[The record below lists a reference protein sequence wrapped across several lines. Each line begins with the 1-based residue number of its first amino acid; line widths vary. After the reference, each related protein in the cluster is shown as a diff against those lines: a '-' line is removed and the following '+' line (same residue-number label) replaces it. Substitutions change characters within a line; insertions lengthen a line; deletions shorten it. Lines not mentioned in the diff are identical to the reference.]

1 MKFID
6 EVMIKVFAGDG
17 GNGIASFRREK
28 YEPLGGPS
36 GGDGGRG
43 GSVFFEADENL
54 NTLIDYRFKKEHRA
68 QRGENGRSSDQYGA
82 SGQDLTL
89 KVPVGTVIKDSFSEQ
104 IFGDL
109 TNHGDSILV
118 AKGGKGGLGNIHFKS
133 SINRAPRQCTNGE
146 PGEEFEIFLEL
157 KLIADI
163 GLLGLPNAG
172 KSSFIRKVSAARP
185 KVADYPFTTLQ
196 PNLGVV
202 KYNIDKSF
210 VIADVPGLIEG
221 ASEGVGLGDKF
232 LKHLTRTKILLHLVD
247 GMSDLNGGDP
257 VNDAKMI
264 IDELKKYDEHL
275 FNKPRWI
282 VLNKIDLNYNAE
294 ELISRIRESLAWK
307 DKIFVISALSGLG
320 CKELINHIA
329 EHLEN
334 LKNEI

>member
-6 EVMIKVFAGDG
+6 EVIIKVFAGDG

-28 YEPLGGPS
+28 YEPMGGPS
-36 GGDGGRG
+36 GGDGGKG
-43 GSVFFEADENL
+43 GSVYFQADENL

-82 SGQDLTL
+82 SGEDLYL
-89 KVPVGTVIKDSFSEQ
+89 KVPVGTVIKDSFSGQ

-109 TNHGDSILV
+109 TNHHDSVMV

-146 PGEEFEIFLEL
+146 AGEEFEIFLEL

-172 KSSFIRKVSAARP
+172 KSSFIRKVSAATP

-202 KYNIDKSF
+202 KFDIDKSF

-221 ASEGVGLGDKF
+221 ASDGIGLGDKF
-232 LKHLTRTKILLHLVD
+232 LKHLSRTKLLLHLID
-247 GMSDLNGGDP
+247 GMSEISGGEPIKDTE
-257 VNDAKMI
+257 I
-264 IDELKKYDEHL
+264 IIKELEKYDPKLYE
-275 FNKPRWI
+275 KPRWI
-282 VLNKIDLNYNAE
+282 VLNKIDLNYDAE
-294 ELISRIRESLAWK
+294 ELIKKIKLKFNWN
-307 DKIFVISALSGLG
+307 DKIFVISAVRGRG
-320 CKELINHIA
+320 CKEWVNAMGQFLKD
-329 EHLEN
+329 
-334 LKNEI
+334 LKNG

>member
-1 MKFID
+1 M
-6 EVMIKVFAGDG
+6 
-17 GNGIASFRREK
+17 
-28 YEPLGGPS
+28 GGPS

-43 GSVFFEADENL
+43 GSVFFQADENL

-82 SGQDLTL
+82 SGEDLYL
-89 KVPVGTVIKDSFSEQ
+89 KVPVGTVIKDSFTGQ

-109 TNHGDSILV
+109 TNHNDSVLV

-146 PGEEFEIFLEL
+146 SGEEFEIFLEL

-172 KSSFIRKVSAARP
+172 KSSFIRKVSAATP

-202 KYNIDKSF
+202 KFDIDKSF

-221 ASEGVGLGDKF
+221 ASDGIGLGDKF
-232 LKHLTRTKILLHLVD
+232 LKHLSRTKLLLHLID
-247 GMSDLNGGDP
+247 GMSEISGGNP
-257 VNDAKMI
+257 IKDAEI
-264 IDELKKYDEHL
+264 IIKELEKYDSKLYE
-275 FNKPRWI
+275 KPRWI
-282 VLNKIDLNYNAE
+282 VLNKIDLNYDAE
-294 ELISRIRESLAWK
+294 ELIKKIKLKFNWN
-307 DKIFVISALSGLG
+307 DNIFVISAVTGSG
-320 CKELINHIA
+320 CKELVNAIA
-329 EHLEN
+329 QFLN
-334 LKNEI
+334 DLKNG

>member
-6 EVMIKVFAGDG
+6 EVLIKVFAGDG

-28 YEPLGGPS
+28 FEPMGGPS

-43 GSVFFEADENL
+43 GSVYFQADENL
-54 NTLIDYRFKKEHRA
+54 NTLIDFRFKKEHRA

-82 SGQDLTL
+82 AGENLVL
-89 KVPVGTVIKDSFSEQ
+89 KVPVGTVIKDSFSEN

-109 TNHGDSILV
+109 TQHGQKILI

-133 SINRAPRQCTNGE
+133 SINRAPRQFTHGE
-146 PGEEFEIFLEL
+146 PGEEFELFLEL

-163 GLLGLPNAG
+163 GLVGLPNAG
-172 KSSFIRKVSAARP
+172 KSSFIRKVSAATP

-202 KYNIDKSF
+202 KFDIDKSF

-221 ASEGVGLGDKF
+221 ASDGVGLGDKF
-232 LKHLTRTKILLHLVD
+232 LKHLTRTRLLLHLID
-247 GMSDLNGGDP
+247 GLSNISGSDPID
-257 VNDAKMI
+257 DAQTI
-264 IDELKKYDEHL
+264 IGELKKYEETL

-282 VLNKIDLNYNAE
+282 VLNKIDLNYDADA
-294 ELISRIRESLAWK
+294 LKKQIKDKIGWD
-307 DKIFVISALSGLG
+307 DKIFVISSLTGQG
-320 CKELINHIA
+320 CKELIKEIA
-329 EHLEN
+329 YFLEN
-334 LKNEI
+334 EDQ

>member
-6 EVMIKVFAGDG
+6 EVLIKVFAGDG

-28 YEPLGGPS
+28 FEPMGGPS

-43 GSVFFEADENL
+43 GSIFFQADENL
-54 NTLIDYRFKKEHRA
+54 NTLIDFRFKKEHRA

-82 SGQDLTL
+82 AGEDLVL
-89 KVPVGTVIKDSFSEQ
+89 KVPVGTVIKDSFSEN

-109 TNHGDSILV
+109 TQHGQKILV

-133 SINRAPRQCTNGE
+133 SINRAPRQFTHGE
-146 PGEEFEIFLEL
+146 PGEEFELFLEL

-163 GLLGLPNAG
+163 GLVGLPNAG
-172 KSSFIRKVSAARP
+172 KSSFIRKVSAATP

-202 KYNIDKSF
+202 KFEIDKSF

-221 ASEGVGLGDKF
+221 ASDGVGLGDKF
-232 LKHLTRTKILLHLVD
+232 LKHLTRTRLLLHLID
-247 GMSDLNGGDP
+247 GLSNIIGSDPID
-257 VNDAKMI
+257 DAQTI
-264 IDELKKYDEHL
+264 IGELKKYEETL

-282 VLNKIDLNYNAE
+282 VLNKIDLNYDADA
-294 ELISRIRESLAWK
+294 LKKQIKDKIGWD
-307 DKIFVISALSGLG
+307 DKIFVISSLTGQG
-320 CKELINHIA
+320 CKELIKEIA
-329 EHLEN
+329 YFLEN
-334 LKNEI
+334 EDQ

>member
-6 EVMIKVFAGDG
+6 EVLIKVFAGDG

-28 YEPLGGPS
+28 FEPMGGPS

-43 GSVFFEADENL
+43 GSIFFQADENL
-54 NTLIDYRFKKEHRA
+54 NTLIDFRFKKEHRA

-82 SGQDLTL
+82 AGEDLVL
-89 KVPVGTVIKDSFSEQ
+89 KVPVGTVIKDSFSEN

-109 TNHGDSILV
+109 TQHGQKILV

-133 SINRAPRQCTNGE
+133 SINRAPRQFTHGE
-146 PGEEFEIFLEL
+146 PGEEFELFLEL

-163 GLLGLPNAG
+163 GLVGLPNAG
-172 KSSFIRKVSAARP
+172 KSSFIRKVSAATP

-202 KYNIDKSF
+202 KFDIDKSF

-221 ASEGVGLGDKF
+221 ASDGVGLGDKF
-232 LKHLTRTKILLHLVD
+232 LKHLTRTRLLLHLID
-247 GMSDLNGGDP
+247 GLSNISGSDPLD
-257 VNDAKMI
+257 DAQTI
-264 IDELKKYDEHL
+264 IGELKKYEETL

-282 VLNKIDLNYNAE
+282 VLNKIDLNYDADALKKQIKDKIGWN
-294 ELISRIRESLAWK
+294 
-307 DKIFVISALSGLG
+307 DKIFVISSLTGQG
-320 CKELINHIA
+320 CKELIKEIA
-329 EHLEN
+329 YFLEN
-334 LKNEI
+334 EDQ

>member
-6 EVMIKVFAGDG
+6 EVLIKVFAGDG

-28 YEPLGGPS
+28 FEPMGGPS

-43 GSVFFEADENL
+43 GSVYFQANENL
-54 NTLIDYRFKKEHRA
+54 NNLIDFRFKKEHRA

-82 SGQDLTL
+82 AGEDLVL
-89 KVPVGTVIKDSFSEQ
+89 KVPVGTVIKDSFSEN

-109 TNHGDSILV
+109 TQHGQKILV

-133 SINRAPRQCTNGE
+133 SINRAPRQFTFGE
-146 PGEEFEIFLEL
+146 PGEEFELFLEL

-163 GLLGLPNAG
+163 GLVGLPNAG
-172 KSSFIRKVSAARP
+172 KSSFIRKVSAATP

-202 KYNIDKSF
+202 KFDIDKSF

-221 ASEGVGLGDKF
+221 ASNGVGLGDKF
-232 LKHLTRTKILLHLVD
+232 LKHLTRTRLLLHLID
-247 GMSDLNGGDP
+247 GISNISGSDPID
-257 VNDAKMI
+257 DAQTI
-264 IDELKKYDEHL
+264 IGELKKYEKKL

-282 VLNKIDLNYNAE
+282 VLNKIDLNYDADALKKQIKDKIGWN
-294 ELISRIRESLAWK
+294 
-307 DKIFVISALSGLG
+307 DKIFVISSLTGQG
-320 CKELINHIA
+320 CKELIKEIA
-329 EHLEN
+329 YFLEN
-334 LKNEI
+334 EDQ

>member
-6 EVMIKVFAGDG
+6 EVLIKVFAGDG

-28 YEPLGGPS
+28 FEPMGGPS

-43 GSVFFEADENL
+43 GSVFFQADENL
-54 NTLIDYRFKKEHRA
+54 NTLIDFRFKKEHRA

-82 SGQDLTL
+82 AGEDLVL
-89 KVPVGTVIKDSFSEQ
+89 KVPVGTVIKDSFSEN

-109 TNHGDSILV
+109 TQHGQKILV

-133 SINRAPRQCTNGE
+133 SINRAPRQFTHGE
-146 PGEEFEIFLEL
+146 PGEEFELFLEL

-163 GLLGLPNAG
+163 GLVGLPNAG
-172 KSSFIRKVSAARP
+172 KSSFIRKVSAATP

-202 KYNIDKSF
+202 KFDIDKSF

-221 ASEGVGLGDKF
+221 ASDGVGLGDKF
-232 LKHLTRTKILLHLVD
+232 LKHLTRTRLLLHLID
-247 GMSDLNGGDP
+247 GLSSISGSDPID
-257 VNDAKMI
+257 DAQTI
-264 IDELKKYDEHL
+264 IGELKKYEETL

-282 VLNKIDLNYNAE
+282 VLNKIDLNYDADALKKQIKDKIGWN
-294 ELISRIRESLAWK
+294 
-307 DKIFVISALSGLG
+307 DKIFVISSLTGQG
-320 CKELINHIA
+320 CKELIKEIA
-329 EHLEN
+329 YFLEN
-334 LKNEI
+334 EDQ

>member
-6 EVMIKVFAGDG
+6 EVLIIVFAGDG

-28 YEPLGGPS
+28 FEPMGGPS

-43 GSVFFEADENL
+43 GSVFFQADENL
-54 NTLIDYRFKKEHRA
+54 NTLIDFRFKKEHRA

-82 SGQDLTL
+82 AGEDLVL
-89 KVPVGTVIKDSFSEQ
+89 KVPVGTVIKDSFSEN

-109 TNHGDSILV
+109 TQHGQKILV

-133 SINRAPRQCTNGE
+133 SINRAPRQFTHGE
-146 PGEEFEIFLEL
+146 PGEEFELFLEL

-163 GLLGLPNAG
+163 GLVGLPNAG
-172 KSSFIRKVSAARP
+172 KSSFIRKVSAATP

-202 KYNIDKSF
+202 KFDIDKSF

-221 ASEGVGLGDKF
+221 ASDGVGLGDKF
-232 LKHLTRTKILLHLVD
+232 LKHLTRTRLLLHLID
-247 GMSDLNGGDP
+247 GLSNISGSDPID
-257 VNDAKMI
+257 DAQTI
-264 IDELKKYDEHL
+264 IGELKKYEETL

-282 VLNKIDLNYNAE
+282 VLNKIDLNYDADA
-294 ELISRIRESLAWK
+294 LKKQIKDKIGWD
-307 DKIFVISALSGLG
+307 DKIFVISSLTGQG
-320 CKELINHIA
+320 CKELIKEIA
-329 EHLEN
+329 YFLEN
-334 LKNEI
+334 EDQ

>member
-6 EVMIKVFAGDG
+6 EVLIKVFAGDG

-28 YEPLGGPS
+28 FEPMGGPS

-43 GSVFFEADENL
+43 GSVFFQADENL
-54 NTLIDYRFKKEHRA
+54 NTLIDFRFKKEYRA

-82 SGQDLTL
+82 AGEDLVL
-89 KVPVGTVIKDSFSEQ
+89 KVPVGTVIKDSFSEN

-109 TNHGDSILV
+109 TQHGQKILV

-133 SINRAPRQCTNGE
+133 SINRAPRQFTHGE
-146 PGEEFEIFLEL
+146 TGEEFELFLEL

-163 GLLGLPNAG
+163 GLVGLPNAG
-172 KSSFIRKVSAARP
+172 KSSFIRKVSAATP

-202 KYNIDKSF
+202 KFDIDKSF

-221 ASEGVGLGDKF
+221 ASDGVGLGDKF
-232 LKHLTRTKILLHLVD
+232 LKHLTRTRLLLHLID
-247 GMSDLNGGDP
+247 GLSNISGSDPID
-257 VNDAKMI
+257 DAQTI
-264 IDELKKYDEHL
+264 IGELKKYEETL

-282 VLNKIDLNYNAE
+282 VLNKIDLNYDAGA
-294 ELISRIRESLAWK
+294 LKKQIKDKIGWD
-307 DKIFVISALSGLG
+307 DKIFVISSLTGQG
-320 CKELINHIA
+320 CQELIKEIA
-329 EHLEN
+329 YFLEN
-334 LKNEI
+334 EDQ

>member
-6 EVMIKVFAGDG
+6 EVLIKVFAGDG

-28 YEPLGGPS
+28 FEPMGGPS

-43 GSVFFEADENL
+43 GSVFFQADENL
-54 NTLIDYRFKKEHRA
+54 NTLIDFRFKKEHRA

-82 SGQDLTL
+82 AGEDLVL
-89 KVPVGTVIKDSFSEQ
+89 KVPVGTVIKDSFSEN

-109 TNHGDSILV
+109 TQHGQKILV

-133 SINRAPRQCTNGE
+133 SINRAPRQFTHGD
-146 PGEEFEIFLEL
+146 PGEEFELFLEL

-163 GLLGLPNAG
+163 GLVGLPNAG
-172 KSSFIRKVSAARP
+172 KSSFIRKVSAATP

-202 KYNIDKSF
+202 KFDIDKSF

-221 ASEGVGLGDKF
+221 ASDGVGLGDKF
-232 LKHLTRTKILLHLVD
+232 LKHLTRTRLLLHLID
-247 GMSDLNGGDP
+247 GLSNISGSDPID
-257 VNDAKMI
+257 DAQTI
-264 IDELKKYDEHL
+264 IGELKKYEETL

-282 VLNKIDLNYNAE
+282 VLNKIDLNYDADA
-294 ELISRIRESLAWK
+294 LKKQIKDKIGWD
-307 DKIFVISALSGLG
+307 DKIFVISSLTGQG
-320 CKELINHIA
+320 CKELIKEIA
-329 EHLEN
+329 YFLEN
-334 LKNEI
+334 EDQ

>member
-6 EVMIKVFAGDG
+6 EVLIKVFAGDG

-28 YEPLGGPS
+28 FEPMGGPS

-43 GSVFFEADENL
+43 GSVYLQADENL
-54 NTLIDYRFKKEHRA
+54 NTLIDFRFKKEHRA

-82 SGQDLTL
+82 AGEDLVL
-89 KVPVGTVIKDSFSEQ
+89 KVPVGTVINDSFSEN

-109 TNHGDSILV
+109 TQHGQKILV

-133 SINRAPRQCTNGE
+133 SINRAPRQFTHGE
-146 PGEEFEIFLEL
+146 PGEEFELFLEL

-163 GLLGLPNAG
+163 GLVGLPNAG
-172 KSSFIRKVSAARP
+172 KSSFIRKVSAATP

-202 KYNIDKSF
+202 KFDIDKSF

-221 ASEGVGLGDKF
+221 ASDGVGLGDKF
-232 LKHLTRTKILLHLVD
+232 LKHLTRTRLLLHLID
-247 GMSDLNGGDP
+247 GLSNISGSDPID
-257 VNDAKMI
+257 DAQTI
-264 IDELKKYDEHL
+264 IGELKKYEETL

-282 VLNKIDLNYNAE
+282 VLNKIDLNYDADA
-294 ELISRIRESLAWK
+294 LKKQIKDKIGWD
-307 DKIFVISALSGLG
+307 DKIFVISSLTGQG
-320 CKELINHIA
+320 CKELIKEIA
-329 EHLEN
+329 YFLEN
-334 LKNEI
+334 EDQ

>member
-6 EVMIKVFAGDG
+6 EVLIKVFAGDG

-28 YEPLGGPS
+28 FEPMGGPS

-43 GSVFFEADENL
+43 GSVYFQADENL
-54 NTLIDYRFKKEHRA
+54 NTLIDFRFKKEHRA

-82 SGQDLTL
+82 AGEDLVL
-89 KVPVGTVIKDSFSEQ
+89 KVPVGTVIKDSFSEN

-109 TNHGDSILV
+109 TQHGQKILV

-133 SINRAPRQCTNGE
+133 SINRAPRQFTHGE
-146 PGEEFEIFLEL
+146 PGEEFELFLEL

-163 GLLGLPNAG
+163 GLVGLPNAG
-172 KSSFIRKVSAARP
+172 KSSFIRKVSAATP

-202 KYNIDKSF
+202 KFDIDKSF

-221 ASEGVGLGDKF
+221 ASDGVGLGDKF
-232 LKHLTRTKILLHLVD
+232 LKHLTRTRLLLHLID
-247 GMSDLNGGDP
+247 GLSNISGSDPID
-257 VNDAKMI
+257 DAQTI
-264 IDELKKYDEHL
+264 IGELKKYEEKL

-282 VLNKIDLNYNAE
+282 VLNKIDLNYDADA
-294 ELISRIRESLAWK
+294 LKKQIKDKIGWD
-307 DKIFVISALSGLG
+307 DKIFVISSLTGQG
-320 CKELINHIA
+320 CKELIKEIA
-329 EHLEN
+329 YFLEN
-334 LKNEI
+334 EDQ

>member
-6 EVMIKVFAGDG
+6 EVIIKVFAGDG

-28 YEPLGGPS
+28 YEPMGGPS

-43 GSVFFEADENL
+43 GSVFFQADENL

-82 SGQDLTL
+82 SGEDLYL
-89 KVPVGTVIKDSFSEQ
+89 KVPVGTVIKDSFTGQ

-109 TNHGDSILV
+109 TNHNDSVLV

-146 PGEEFEIFLEL
+146 SGEEFEIFLEL

-172 KSSFIRKVSAARP
+172 KSSFIRKVSAATP

-202 KYNIDKSF
+202 KFDIDKSF

-221 ASEGVGLGDKF
+221 ASDGIGLGDKF
-232 LKHLTRTKILLHLVD
+232 LKHLSRTKLLLHLID
-247 GMSDLNGGDP
+247 GMSEISGGNP
-257 VNDAKMI
+257 IKDAEI
-264 IDELKKYDEHL
+264 IIKELEKYDSKLYE
-275 FNKPRWI
+275 KPRWI
-282 VLNKIDLNYNAE
+282 VLNKIDLNYDAE
-294 ELISRIRESLAWK
+294 ELIKKIKLKFTWN
-307 DKIFVISALSGLG
+307 DNIFVISAVTGSG
-320 CKELINHIA
+320 CKELVNAIA
-329 EHLEN
+329 QFLN
-334 LKNEI
+334 DLKNG

>member
-6 EVMIKVFAGDG
+6 EVLIKVFAGDG

-28 YEPLGGPS
+28 FEPMGGPS

-43 GSVFFEADENL
+43 GSVYFQADENL
-54 NTLIDYRFKKEHRA
+54 NTLIDFRFKKEHRA

-82 SGQDLTL
+82 AGEDLVL
-89 KVPVGTVIKDSFSEQ
+89 KVPVGTVIKDSFSEN

-109 TNHGDSILV
+109 TQHSQKILV

-133 SINRAPRQCTNGE
+133 SINRAPRQFTHGE
-146 PGEEFEIFLEL
+146 PGEEFELFLEL

-163 GLLGLPNAG
+163 GLVGLPNAG
-172 KSSFIRKVSAARP
+172 KSSFIRKVSAATP

-202 KYNIDKSF
+202 KFDIDKSF

-221 ASEGVGLGDKF
+221 ASDGVGLGDKF
-232 LKHLTRTKILLHLVD
+232 LKHLTRTRLLLHLID
-247 GMSDLNGGDP
+247 GLSNISGSDPID
-257 VNDAKMI
+257 DAQTI
-264 IDELKKYDEHL
+264 IGELKKYEETL

-282 VLNKIDLNYNAE
+282 VLNKIDLNYDADA
-294 ELISRIRESLAWK
+294 LKKQIKDKIGWD
-307 DKIFVISALSGLG
+307 DKIFVISSLTGQG
-320 CKELINHIA
+320 CKELIKEIA
-329 EHLEN
+329 YFLEN
-334 LKNEI
+334 EDQ

>member
-6 EVMIKVFAGDG
+6 EVLIKVFAGDG

-28 YEPLGGPS
+28 FEPMGGPS

-43 GSVFFEADENL
+43 GSVYFQADENL
-54 NTLIDYRFKKEHRA
+54 NTLIDFRFKKEHRA

-82 SGQDLTL
+82 AGEDLVL
-89 KVPVGTVIKDSFSEQ
+89 KVPVGTVIKDSFSEN

-109 TNHGDSILV
+109 TQHGQKILV

-133 SINRAPRQCTNGE
+133 SINRAPRQFTHGE
-146 PGEEFEIFLEL
+146 PGEEFELFLEL

-163 GLLGLPNAG
+163 GLVGLPNAG
-172 KSSFIRKVSAARP
+172 KSSFIRKVSAATP

-202 KYNIDKSF
+202 KFDIDKSF

-221 ASEGVGLGDKF
+221 ASDGVGLGDKF
-232 LKHLTRTKILLHLVD
+232 LKHLTRTRLLLHLID
-247 GMSDLNGGDP
+247 GLSNISGSDPID
-257 VNDAKMI
+257 DAQTI
-264 IDELKKYDEHL
+264 IGELKKYEETL

-282 VLNKIDLNYNAE
+282 VLNKIDLNYDADA
-294 ELISRIRESLAWK
+294 LKKQIKDKIGWD
-307 DKIFVISALSGLG
+307 DKIFVISSLTGQG
-320 CKELINHIA
+320 CKELIKEIA
-329 EHLEN
+329 YFLEN
-334 LKNEI
+334 EDQ

>member
-6 EVMIKVFAGDG
+6 EVLIRVFAGNG

-28 YEPLGGPS
+28 NEPMGGPS

-43 GSVFFEADENL
+43 GSIFFQADENL

-82 SGQDLTL
+82 SGEDLILRVPLGTL
-89 KVPVGTVIKDSFSEQ
+89 IKDSFSNK
-104 IFGDL
+104 IFADL
-109 TNHGDSILV
+109 TKHNEKIIV

-133 SINRAPRQCTNGE
+133 SINRAPRQFTTGE
-146 PGEEFEIFLEL
+146 PGEEFEIHLEL

-172 KSSFIRKVSAARP
+172 KSSLIRKLSAATP

-202 KYNIDKSF
+202 KYDIDRSF

-221 ASEGVGLGDKF
+221 ASDGIGLGDRF
-232 LKHLTRTKILLHLVD
+232 LKHLTRTKLLIHLID
-247 GMSDLNGGDP
+247 GMDDLSERDP
-257 VNDAKMI
+257 VKEAKMI
-264 IDELKKYDEHL
+264 ISELKKYDDSL
-275 FNKPRWI
+275 YKKPRWI
-282 VLNKIDLNYNAE
+282 VLNKTDLNYDVEKLKKN
-294 ELISRIRESLAWK
+294 LKDSLHWDDRI
-307 DKIFVISALSGLG
+307 FNISALTGNG
-320 CKELINHIA
+320 CKELVNAIA
-329 EHLEN
+329 QFIEN
-334 LKNEI
+334 

>member
-6 EVMIKVFAGDG
+6 EVLIKVFAGDG

-28 YEPLGGPS
+28 FEPMGGPS

-43 GSVFFEADENL
+43 GSVYFQADENL
-54 NTLIDYRFKKEHRA
+54 NTLIDFRFKKEHRA

-82 SGQDLTL
+82 AGEDLVL
-89 KVPVGTVIKDSFSEQ
+89 KVPVGTVIKDSFSEN

-109 TNHGDSILV
+109 TQHGQKILV

-133 SINRAPRQCTNGE
+133 SINRAPRQFTHGE
-146 PGEEFEIFLEL
+146 PGEEFELFLEL

-163 GLLGLPNAG
+163 GLVGLPNAG
-172 KSSFIRKVSAARP
+172 KSSFIRKVSAATP

-202 KYNIDKSF
+202 KFDIDKSF

-221 ASEGVGLGDKF
+221 ASDGVGLGDKF
-232 LKHLTRTKILLHLVD
+232 LKHLIRTRLLLHLID
-247 GMSDLNGGDP
+247 GLSNISGSDPID
-257 VNDAKMI
+257 DAQTI
-264 IDELKKYDEHL
+264 IGELKKYEETL

-282 VLNKIDLNYNAE
+282 VLNKIDLNYDADALKKQIKDKIGWN
-294 ELISRIRESLAWK
+294 
-307 DKIFVISALSGLG
+307 DKIFVISSITGQG
-320 CKELINHIA
+320 CKELIKEIA
-329 EHLEN
+329 YFLEN
-334 LKNEI
+334 EDQ

>member
-6 EVMIKVFAGDG
+6 EVIIKVFAGDG

-28 YEPLGGPS
+28 YEPMGGPS

-43 GSVFFEADENL
+43 GSVFFQADENL

-82 SGQDLTL
+82 SGEDLYL
-89 KVPVGTVIKDSFSEQ
+89 KVPVGTVIKDSFTGQ

-109 TNHGDSILV
+109 TNHNDFVLV

-146 PGEEFEIFLEL
+146 SGEEFEIFLEL

-172 KSSFIRKVSAARP
+172 KSSFIRKVSAATP

-202 KYNIDKSF
+202 KFDIDKSF

-221 ASEGVGLGDKF
+221 ASDGIGLGDKF
-232 LKHLTRTKILLHLVD
+232 LKHLSRTKLLLHLID
-247 GMSDLNGGDP
+247 GMSEISGGNP
-257 VNDAKMI
+257 IKDAEI
-264 IDELKKYDEHL
+264 IIKELEKYDSKLYE
-275 FNKPRWI
+275 KPRWI
-282 VLNKIDLNYNAE
+282 VLNKIDLNYDAE
-294 ELISRIRESLAWK
+294 ELIKKIKLKFNWN
-307 DKIFVISALSGLG
+307 DNIFVISAVTGSG
-320 CKELINHIA
+320 CKELVNAIA
-329 EHLEN
+329 QFLN
-334 LKNEI
+334 DLKNG

>member
-6 EVMIKVFAGDG
+6 EVLIKIFAGDG

-28 YEPLGGPS
+28 FEPMGGPS

-43 GSVFFEADENL
+43 GSVFFQADENL
-54 NTLIDYRFKKEHRA
+54 NTLIDFRFKKEHRA

-82 SGQDLTL
+82 AGEDLIL
-89 KVPVGTVIKDSFSEQ
+89 KVPVGTVIKDSFSEN

-109 TNHGDSILV
+109 TQHGQKILV

-133 SINRAPRQCTNGE
+133 SINRAPRQFTLGE
-146 PGEEFEIFLEL
+146 PGEEFELFLEL

-163 GLLGLPNAG
+163 GLVGLPNAG
-172 KSSFIRKVSAARP
+172 KSSFIRKVSAATP

-202 KYNIDKSF
+202 KFDIDKSF

-221 ASEGVGLGDKF
+221 ASDGVGLGDKF
-232 LKHLTRTKILLHLVD
+232 LKHLTRTRLLLHLID
-247 GMSDLNGGDP
+247 GLSNISGSDPIGD
-257 VNDAKMI
+257 AQTI
-264 IDELKKYDEHL
+264 IGELKKYEETL

-282 VLNKIDLNYNAE
+282 VLNKIDLNYDAGA
-294 ELISRIRESLAWK
+294 LKKQIKDKIGWD
-307 DKIFVISALSGLG
+307 DKIFVISSLTGQG
-320 CKELINHIA
+320 CQELIKEIA
-329 EHLEN
+329 YFLEN
-334 LKNEI
+334 EDQ

>member
-6 EVMIKVFAGDG
+6 EVLIKVFAGDG

-28 YEPLGGPS
+28 FEPMGGPS

-43 GSVFFEADENL
+43 GSVFFQADENL
-54 NTLIDYRFKKEHRA
+54 NTLIDFRFKKEHRA

-82 SGQDLTL
+82 AGEDLVL
-89 KVPVGTVIKDSFSEQ
+89 KVPVGTVIKDSFSEN

-109 TNHGDSILV
+109 TQHGQKILV

-133 SINRAPRQCTNGE
+133 SINRAPRQFTHGE
-146 PGEEFEIFLEL
+146 PGEEFELFLEL

-163 GLLGLPNAG
+163 GLVGLPNAG
-172 KSSFIRKVSAARP
+172 KSSFIRKVSAATP

-202 KYNIDKSF
+202 KFDFDKSF

-221 ASEGVGLGDKF
+221 ASDGVGLGDKF
-232 LKHLTRTKILLHLVD
+232 LKHLTRTRLLLHLID
-247 GMSDLNGGDP
+247 GLSNISGSDPID
-257 VNDAKMI
+257 DAQTI
-264 IDELKKYDEHL
+264 IGELKKYEETL

-282 VLNKIDLNYNAE
+282 VLNKIDLNYDADALKKQIKYKIGWN
-294 ELISRIRESLAWK
+294 
-307 DKIFVISALSGLG
+307 DKIFVISSLTGQG
-320 CKELINHIA
+320 CKELIKEIA
-329 EHLEN
+329 YFLEN
-334 LKNEI
+334 EDQ

>member
-6 EVMIKVFAGDG
+6 EVLIKVFAGDG

-28 YEPLGGPS
+28 FEPMGGPS

-43 GSVFFEADENL
+43 GSVFFLADENL
-54 NTLIDYRFKKEHRA
+54 NTLIDFRFKKEHRA

-82 SGQDLTL
+82 AGEDLVL
-89 KVPVGTVIKDSFSEQ
+89 KVPVGTVIKDSFSEN

-109 TNHGDSILV
+109 TQHGQKILV

-133 SINRAPRQCTNGE
+133 SINRAPRQFTHGE
-146 PGEEFEIFLEL
+146 PGEEFELFLEL

-163 GLLGLPNAG
+163 GLVGLPNAG
-172 KSSFIRKVSAARP
+172 KSSFIRKVSAATP

-202 KYNIDKSF
+202 KFDIDKSF

-221 ASEGVGLGDKF
+221 ASDGVGLGDKF
-232 LKHLTRTKILLHLVD
+232 LKHLTRTRLLLHLID
-247 GMSDLNGGDP
+247 GLSNISGSDPID
-257 VNDAKMI
+257 DAQTI
-264 IDELKKYDEHL
+264 IGELKKYEETL

-282 VLNKIDLNYNAE
+282 VLNKIDLNYDADALKKQIKDKIGWN
-294 ELISRIRESLAWK
+294 
-307 DKIFVISALSGLG
+307 DKIFVISSLTGQG
-320 CKELINHIA
+320 CKELIKEIA
-329 EHLEN
+329 YFLEN
-334 LKNEI
+334 EDQ

>member
-6 EVMIKVFAGDG
+6 EVLIKVFAGDG

-28 YEPLGGPS
+28 FEPMGGPS

-43 GSVFFEADENL
+43 GSVYFQADENL
-54 NTLIDYRFKKEHRA
+54 NTLIDFRFKKEHRA

-82 SGQDLTL
+82 AGEDLVL
-89 KVPVGTVIKDSFSEQ
+89 KVPVGTVIRDSFSEN

-109 TNHGDSILV
+109 TQHGQKILV

-133 SINRAPRQCTNGE
+133 SINRAPRQFTHGE
-146 PGEEFEIFLEL
+146 PGEEFELFLEL

-163 GLLGLPNAG
+163 GLVGLPNAG
-172 KSSFIRKVSAARP
+172 KSSFIRKVSAATP

-202 KYNIDKSF
+202 KFDIDKSF

-221 ASEGVGLGDKF
+221 ASDGVGLGDKF
-232 LKHLTRTKILLHLVD
+232 LKHLTRTRLLLHLID
-247 GMSDLNGGDP
+247 GLSNISGSDPID
-257 VNDAKMI
+257 DAQTI
-264 IDELKKYDEHL
+264 IGELKKYEETL

-282 VLNKIDLNYNAE
+282 VLNKIDLNYDADA
-294 ELISRIRESLAWK
+294 LKKQIKDKIGWD
-307 DKIFVISALSGLG
+307 DKIFVISSLTGQG
-320 CKELINHIA
+320 CKELIKEIA
-329 EHLEN
+329 YFLEN
-334 LKNEI
+334 EDQ

>member
-6 EVMIKVFAGDG
+6 EVLIKVFAGDG

-28 YEPLGGPS
+28 FEPMGGPS

-43 GSVFFEADENL
+43 GSVFFQADENL
-54 NTLIDYRFKKEHRA
+54 NTLIDFRFKKEHRA

-82 SGQDLTL
+82 AGEDLVL
-89 KVPVGTVIKDSFSEQ
+89 KVPVGTVIKDSFSEN

-109 TNHGDSILV
+109 TQHGQKILV

-133 SINRAPRQCTNGE
+133 SINRAPRQFTHGE
-146 PGEEFEIFLEL
+146 PGEEFELFLEL

-163 GLLGLPNAG
+163 GLVGLPNAG
-172 KSSFIRKVSAARP
+172 KSSFIRKVSAATP

-202 KYNIDKSF
+202 KFDFDKSF

-221 ASEGVGLGDKF
+221 ASDGVGLGDKF
-232 LKHLTRTKILLHLVD
+232 LKHLTRTRLLLHLID
-247 GMSDLNGGDP
+247 GLSNISGSDPID
-257 VNDAKMI
+257 DAQTI
-264 IDELKKYDEHL
+264 IGELKKYEETL

-282 VLNKIDLNYNAE
+282 VLNKIDLNYDADALKKQIKVKIGWN
-294 ELISRIRESLAWK
+294 
-307 DKIFVISALSGLG
+307 DKIFVISSLTGQG
-320 CKELINHIA
+320 CKELIKEIA
-329 EHLEN
+329 YFLEN
-334 LKNEI
+334 EDQ

>member
-6 EVMIKVFAGDG
+6 EVLIKVFAGDG

-28 YEPLGGPS
+28 FEPMGGPS

-43 GSVFFEADENL
+43 GSIFFQADENL
-54 NTLIDYRFKKEHRA
+54 NTLIDFRFKKEHRA

-82 SGQDLTL
+82 AGEDLVL
-89 KVPVGTVIKDSFSEQ
+89 KVPVGTVIKDSFSEN

-109 TNHGDSILV
+109 TQHGQKILV

-133 SINRAPRQCTNGE
+133 SINRAPRQFTHGE
-146 PGEEFEIFLEL
+146 PGEEFELLLEL

-163 GLLGLPNAG
+163 GLVGLPNAG
-172 KSSFIRKVSAARP
+172 KSSFIRKVSAATP

-202 KYNIDKSF
+202 KFDIDKSF

-221 ASEGVGLGDKF
+221 ASDGVGLGDKF
-232 LKHLTRTKILLHLVD
+232 LKHLTRTRLLLHLID
-247 GMSDLNGGDP
+247 GLSNISGSDPID
-257 VNDAKMI
+257 DAQTI
-264 IDELKKYDEHL
+264 IGELKKYEEKL

-282 VLNKIDLNYNAE
+282 VLNKIDLNYDGDA
-294 ELISRIRESLAWK
+294 LKKQIKDKIGWD
-307 DKIFVISALSGLG
+307 DKIFVISSLTGQG
-320 CKELINHIA
+320 CQELIKEIA
-329 EHLEN
+329 YFLEN
-334 LKNEI
+334 EDQ

>member
-6 EVMIKVFAGDG
+6 EVLIKVFAGDG

-28 YEPLGGPS
+28 FEPMGGPS

-43 GSVFFEADENL
+43 GSVFFQADENL
-54 NTLIDYRFKKEHRA
+54 NTLIDFRFKKEHRA

-82 SGQDLTL
+82 AGEDLVL
-89 KVPVGTVIKDSFSEQ
+89 KVPVGTVIKDSFSEN

-109 TNHGDSILV
+109 TQHGQKILV

-133 SINRAPRQCTNGE
+133 SINRAPRQFTHGE
-146 PGEEFEIFLEL
+146 PGEEFELFLEL

-163 GLLGLPNAG
+163 GLVGLPNAG
-172 KSSFIRKVSAARP
+172 KSSFIRKVSAATP

-202 KYNIDKSF
+202 KFDIDKSF

-221 ASEGVGLGDKF
+221 ASDGVGLGDKF
-232 LKHLTRTKILLHLVD
+232 LKHLTRTRLLLHLID
-247 GMSDLNGGDP
+247 GISNISGSDPID
-257 VNDAKMI
+257 DAQTI
-264 IDELKKYDEHL
+264 IGELKKYEETL

-282 VLNKIDLNYNAE
+282 VLNKIDLNYDADA
-294 ELISRIRESLAWK
+294 LKKQIKDKIGWD
-307 DKIFVISALSGLG
+307 DKIFVISSLSGQG
-320 CKELINHIA
+320 CKELIKEIA
-329 EHLEN
+329 YFLEN
-334 LKNEI
+334 EDQ

>member
-6 EVMIKVFAGDG
+6 EVLIKVFAGDG

-28 YEPLGGPS
+28 FEPMGGPS

-43 GSVFFEADENL
+43 GSVFFQADENL
-54 NTLIDYRFKKEHRA
+54 NTLIDFRFKKEHRA

-82 SGQDLTL
+82 AGEDLVL
-89 KVPVGTVIKDSFSEQ
+89 KVPVGTVIKDSFSEN

-109 TNHGDSILV
+109 TQHGQKILV

-133 SINRAPRQCTNGE
+133 SINRAPRQFTHGE
-146 PGEEFEIFLEL
+146 PGEEFELFLEL

-163 GLLGLPNAG
+163 GLVGLPNAG
-172 KSSFIRKVSAARP
+172 KSSFIRKVSAATP

-202 KYNIDKSF
+202 KFDIDKSF

-221 ASEGVGLGDKF
+221 ASDGVGLGDKF
-232 LKHLTRTKILLHLVD
+232 LKHLTRTRLLLHLID
-247 GMSDLNGGDP
+247 GLSNISGSDPID
-257 VNDAKMI
+257 DSQTI
-264 IDELKKYDEHL
+264 IGELKKYEETL

-282 VLNKIDLNYNAE
+282 VLNKIDLNYDADA
-294 ELISRIRESLAWK
+294 LKKQIKDKIGWD
-307 DKIFVISALSGLG
+307 DKIFVISSLTGQG
-320 CKELINHIA
+320 CQELIKKIA
-329 EHLEN
+329 YFLEN
-334 LKNEI
+334 EDQ

>member
-6 EVMIKVFAGDG
+6 EVLIKVFAGDG

-28 YEPLGGPS
+28 FEPMGGPS

-43 GSVFFEADENL
+43 GSIFFQADENL
-54 NTLIDYRFKKEHRA
+54 NTLIDFRFKKEHRA

-82 SGQDLTL
+82 AGEDLVL
-89 KVPVGTVIKDSFSEQ
+89 KVPVGTVIKDSFSEN

-109 TNHGDSILV
+109 TQHGQKILV

-133 SINRAPRQCTNGE
+133 SINRAPRQFTHGE
-146 PGEEFEIFLEL
+146 PGEEFELFLEL

-163 GLLGLPNAG
+163 GLVGLPNAG
-172 KSSFIRKVSAARP
+172 KSSFIRKVSAATP

-202 KYNIDKSF
+202 KFDIDKSF

-221 ASEGVGLGDKF
+221 ASDGVGLGDKF
-232 LKHLTRTKILLHLVD
+232 LKHLTRTRLLLHLID
-247 GMSDLNGGDP
+247 GLSNISGSDPID
-257 VNDAKMI
+257 DAQTI
-264 IDELKKYDEHL
+264 IGELKKYEETL

-282 VLNKIDLNYNAE
+282 VLNKIDLNYDADA
-294 ELISRIRESLAWK
+294 LKKQIKDKIGWD
-307 DKIFVISALSGLG
+307 DKIFVISSLTGQG
-320 CKELINHIA
+320 CKELIKEIA
-329 EHLEN
+329 YFLEN
-334 LKNEI
+334 EDQ